1 MTHRAPRLSV
11 EEYERGVVDG
21 DLGTLAR
28 AVTLVESRSEE
39 DRELA
44 RNLLQR
50 ILPRTGGAHR
60 IGITGVP
67 GVGKSTFIDN
77 LGMRLLDAGHKVAVL
92 AIDPTSQ
99 ISGGSIL
106 GDKTRMQRLALD
118 SRAFVRPSPSG
129 LSPGGV
135 ARRTR
140 ETILLC
146 EAAGYDIVLVETVG
160 VGQGE
165 TVVADMVDFFLVL
178 VLPGAGDELQ
188 GIKKGVFELADLL
201 VVNKADGDGERRAK
215 VALSD
220 LKSALRYL
228 PRKRATWQP
237 RAIAVSGLTGLGIDE
252 LWSAIDDHRKLLI
265 STGELIVLRAAQQ
278 RTWMWA
284 LIRERLEDAFRH
296 NSEVAETLPR
306 LEREVEAGTI
316 TSSAAADE
324 LLLIFSR
331 GKVTSSA

>member
-1 MTHRAPRLSV
+1 MTFRASRLSV
-11 EEYERGVVDG
+11 DSYERGIIEG

-39 DRELA
+39 DRRIA
-44 RNLLQR
+44 RNLLRQV
-50 ILPRTGGAHR
+50 LPRTGRAHR

-77 LGMRLLDAGHKVAVL
+77 LGMRLLDAGYRVAVL

-99 ISGGSIL
+99 LSGGSIL

-118 SRAFVRPSPSG
+118 PRAFVRPSPSG

-140 ETILLC
+140 ETMLLC
-146 EAAGYDIVLVETVG
+146 EAAGYNVVLVETVG

-165 TVVADMVDFFLVL
+165 TAVADMVDFFLVL

-188 GIKKGVFELADLL
+188 GIKKGVFELADAL
-201 VVNKADGDGERRAK
+201 VVNKADGDGEHRAK
-215 VALSD
+215 VALAD

-228 PRKRATWQP
+228 PRKRAIWQP
-237 RAIAVSGLTGLGIDE
+237 RCLAASGLTGLGIDE
-252 LWSAIDDHRKLLI
+252 LWTTIDEHRQLLE
-265 STGELIVLRAAQQ
+265 STGELASLRAAQQ
-278 RTWMWA
+278 STWMWT
-284 LIRERLEDAFRH
+284 LIRERLEDAFRKH
-296 NSEVAETLPR
+296 PDVAATLPR
-306 LEREVEAGTI
+306 LEQAVKAGTT

-324 LLLIFSR
+324 LLAIFSR
-331 GKVTSSA
+331 EQI

>member
-1 MTHRAPRLSV
+1 MTFHAPRLSV
-11 EEYERGVVDG
+11 EAYERGVIDG

-28 AVTLVESRSEE
+28 AVTLVESRAEE
-39 DRELA
+39 DRQLA
-44 RNLLQR
+44 RNLLKR
-50 ILPRTGGAHR
+50 ILPRTGSAHR

-77 LGMRLLDAGHKVAVL
+77 LGMRLLDDGHRVAVL

-106 GDKTRMQRLALD
+106 GDKTRMQRLATD
-118 SRAFVRPSPSG
+118 PRAFVRPSPSG

-140 ETILLC
+140 ETMLLC

-165 TVVADMVDFFLVL
+165 TAVADMVDFFLVL
-178 VLPGAGDELQ
+178 VLPGSGDELQ
-188 GIKKGVFELADLL
+188 GIKKGVFELADTL
-201 VVNKADGDGERRAK
+201 VVNKADGDGEHRAK
-215 VALSD
+215 AALAD
-220 LKSALRYL
+220 LKAALRYL
-228 PRKRATWQP
+228 PRKRAIWQP
-237 RAIAVSGLTGLGIDE
+237 RALAVSGLTGRGIDE
-252 LWSAIDDHRKLLI
+252 LWSVINEHRQLLA
-265 STGELIVLRAAQQ
+265 STGELAALRASQQ

-284 LIRERLEDAFRH
+284 LIRERLEDAFRKH
-296 NSEVAETLPR
+296 PDVAAILPR
-306 LEREVEAGTI
+306 LEQAVENGTT

-324 LLLIFSR
+324 LLTIFSR
-331 GKVTSSA
+331 K